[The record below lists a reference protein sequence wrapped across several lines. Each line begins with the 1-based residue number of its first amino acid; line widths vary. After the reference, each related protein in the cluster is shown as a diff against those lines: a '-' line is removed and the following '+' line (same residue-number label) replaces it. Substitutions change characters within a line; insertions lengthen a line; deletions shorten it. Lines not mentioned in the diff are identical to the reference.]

1 MVEVEREVDGLP
13 VKAVEAT
20 VIELLPN
27 ATCRLRLADRA
38 EVIGHAVGPLA
49 ANFVRIRPK
58 DRVLIELSPHDGSRG
73 RIVKLLNKE

>member
-1 MVEVEREVDGLP
+1 MVELERESGGSRT
-13 VKAVEAT
+13 KAVEAVVT
-20 VIELLPN
+20 ELLPN
-27 ATCRLRLADRA
+27 ATCRLRLADHA